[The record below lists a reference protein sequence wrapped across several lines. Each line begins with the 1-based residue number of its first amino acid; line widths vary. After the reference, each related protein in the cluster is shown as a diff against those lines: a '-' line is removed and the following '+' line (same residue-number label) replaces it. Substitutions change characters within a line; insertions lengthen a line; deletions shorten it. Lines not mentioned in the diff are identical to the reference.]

1 MEKAK
6 IFNIERCSTEDG
18 PGIRTTVFLK
28 GCLLRCKWC
37 ANPESQLFQ
46 SEILFKAVKCVG
58 CGRCAEH
65 CPTHAITNIPE
76 YGMITD
82 IEKCTMCKRCI
93 DECYAGARVI
103 QGEEYTVDELMSILE
118 KDDVYYRNSGGGI
131 TFSGGEPLLYAGFI
145 KECAKEI
152 HKRGWTVLIET
163 CGQVSNKMIQKVV
176 DDVDIIFCD
185 YKHFSPQEHLR
196 LTGKDN
202 SQILENIGWMDEHF
216 KGKLYLRYPYIPGC
230 NDDPYAIEQFLEY
243 AEKLKKV
250 KEVVFLPYHRLGLDK
265 YRGLGRKYAMG
276 DLESLKV
283 NDIKFLK
290 KYESKYNLKISV
302 Q

>member
-1 MEKAK
+1 MEKAR

-37 ANPESQLFQ
+37 ANPESQLFEK
-46 SEILFKAVKCVG
+46 EILFKAVKCVG
-58 CGRCAEH
+58 CGRCLKS
-65 CPTHAITNIPE
+65 CPSQAISCLPE
-76 YGMITD
+76 FGMITD
-82 IEKCTMCKRCI
+82 ISKCKMCKQCI
-93 DECYAGARVI
+93 DDCYADARVV
-103 QGEEYTVDELMSILE
+103 QGEDYTVDELMDILV
-118 KDDVYYRNSGGGI
+118 KDKAYYLNSGGGI
-131 TFSGGEPLLYAGFI
+131 TFSGGEPLLYAPFI
-145 KECAKEI
+145 KACAKEI
-152 HKRGWTVLIET
+152 HKRGWSVLIET
-163 CGQVSNKMIQKVV
+163 CGQVPQKMIETVA

-185 YKHFSPQEHLR
+185 FKHFSPEEHFK

-202 SQILENIGWMDEHF
+202 TQILQNIQWMDENF
-216 KGKLYLRYPYIPGC
+216 KGELFLRYPYIPGC
-230 NDDPYAIEQFLEY
+230 NDDPYAIEKFLEF

-265 YRGLGRKYAMG
+265 YKGLGRTYAMG

-290 KYESKYNLKISV
+290 EYEAKYNIKISV